1 MQVAIMGLDVVVRKK
16 LLPKFLF
23 QLLLSL
29 NLGFSFP
36 QSLNLQ
42 LLPPRSCLTS
52 QTSCCRF
59 NFHGFWHIIANKDL
73 LNLVKPIHKLLV
85 IQATI
90 CRYLILYPLR
100 AQPSFPNDNIT
111 QRPRIN
117 LRSNLV
123 NFYLKDNFG
132 KENVQGKPYACARMP
147 LSMHTH
153 TRSMRTYAQVCTH
166 MQGFRIPVRKVSGH
180 KIVQSESHIFQV
192 HPSMI
197 TIKRPQRLFYQ
208 KHADFTKK
216 IVNPTS
222 SS

>member
-1 MQVAIMGLDVVVRKK
+1 MVDLPILKPTSSWPLVWDLLPPSVVKMSSEVLSCTNYVWCTWICPAIMQVVIMGLDVVVRKK

-52 QTSCCRF
+52 QTSCCQF

-90 CRYLILYPLR
+90 CRYLILYPLW
-100 AQPSFPNDNIT
+100 A
-111 QRPRIN
+111 
-117 LRSNLV
+117 
-123 NFYLKDNFG
+123 
-132 KENVQGKPYACARMP
+132 
-147 LSMHTH
+147 
-153 TRSMRTYAQVCTH
+153 
-166 MQGFRIPVRKVSGH
+166 
-180 KIVQSESHIFQV
+180 
-192 HPSMI
+192 
-197 TIKRPQRLFYQ
+197 
-208 KHADFTKK
+208 
-216 IVNPTS
+216 
-222 SS
+222 